1 MVRILELAIFL
12 APALAFL
19 LWRVAVARGLDGP
32 PPRQIALIFAGLLA
46 LGAGLAWF
54 AVEDRLPPGLYVP
67 AELVDGR
74 IVQGH
79 AR

>member
-1 MVRILELAIFL
+1 MIRIIEVAVFF

-19 LWRVAVARGLDGP
+19 LWRVAIARGLDGP
-32 PPRQIALIFAGLLA
+32 PPRQIALIFVGLLA
-46 LGAGLAWF
+46 MGAGLAWY
-54 AVEDRLPPGLYVP
+54 AAEDRLGPGLYVP

-79 AR
+79 SR